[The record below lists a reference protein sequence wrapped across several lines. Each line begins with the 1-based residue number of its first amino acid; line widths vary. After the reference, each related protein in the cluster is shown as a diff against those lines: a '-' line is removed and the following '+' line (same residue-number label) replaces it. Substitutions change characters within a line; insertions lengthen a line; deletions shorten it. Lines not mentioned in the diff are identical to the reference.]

1 MLVVHPVTGKTTTIK
16 FHSQVL
22 HIISTCSKVNTV
34 FNESLSLPGK
44 TIVINW
50 QSFKSA
56 NIPSNL
62 NAT

>member
-34 FNESLSLPGK
+34 FNESLSL
-44 TIVINW
+44 VAW
-50 QSFKSA
+50 QNYSYKLAKF
-56 NIPSNL
+56 
-62 NAT
+62 